1 MLAFQWLLG
10 IACAAPVSKKRIGWA
25 INTNDAALPQTKEL
39 FTGTH
44 SWAAAALRR
53 DATSGMLVFSDTV
66 HEDWENGVLVRPC
79 CGGADLGRI
88 IATAQKK
95 RELTWRAML
104 ELLPED
110 TWFFVSTEEDTRYC
124 CVRAARA

>member
-1 MLAFQWLLG
+1 M
-10 IACAAPVSKKRIGWA
+10 
-25 INTNDAALPQTKEL
+25 PQTKEL

-79 CGGADLGRI
+79 CGGADLGRD

-95 RELTWRAML
+95 RERTWRAML

-110 TWFFVSTEEDTRYC
+110 TWFFVSTEEDTRYG

>member
-10 IACAAPVSKKRIGWA
+10 LACATPAPKRIGWA

-79 CGGADLGRI
+79 CGGADLGRD

-95 RELTWRAML
+95 RERTWRAML

-110 TWFFVSTEEDTRYC
+110 TWFFVSTEEDTRYG

>member
-10 IACAAPVSKKRIGWA
+10 LACAAPVKKIGWA
-25 INTNDAALPQTKEL
+25 INTNDAALPQTKQL
-39 FTGTH
+39 FTRH

-53 DATSGMLVFSDTV
+53 DLTSGVLVFSDTV

-79 CGGADLGRI
+79 CGGADLGRE

-95 RELTWRAML
+95 REMTWRAML

-110 TWFFVSTEEDTRYC
+110 TWFFVSTEEDTRYG

>member
-10 IACAAPVSKKRIGWA
+10 LACAAPVKKIGWA
-25 INTNDAALPQTKEL
+25 INTRDEALPQTKEL

-79 CGGADLGRI
+79 CGGADLGRV

-95 RELTWRAML
+95 RERTWRAML

>member
-10 IACAAPVSKKRIGWA
+10 IACATAVSKKRIGWA
-25 INTNDAALPQTKEL
+25 INTNDAALPQTKQL
-39 FTGTH
+39 FTRH

-53 DATSGMLVFSDTV
+53 DLTSGVLVFSDTV

-79 CGGADLGRI
+79 CGGADLGRT

-95 RELTWRAML
+95 REMTWRAML

-110 TWFFVSTEEDTRYC
+110 TWFFVSTEEDTRYG

>member
-10 IACAAPVSKKRIGWA
+10 LASASVPKHRIGWA
-25 INTNDAALPQTKEL
+25 INTNDAALPQTKQL
-39 FTGTH
+39 FTH
-44 SWAAAALRR
+44 SWAGAALRR

-79 CGGADLGRI
+79 CGGADLGRD

-95 RELTWRAML
+95 RERTWRAML

-110 TWFFVSTEEDTRYC
+110 TWFFVSTEEDTRYG